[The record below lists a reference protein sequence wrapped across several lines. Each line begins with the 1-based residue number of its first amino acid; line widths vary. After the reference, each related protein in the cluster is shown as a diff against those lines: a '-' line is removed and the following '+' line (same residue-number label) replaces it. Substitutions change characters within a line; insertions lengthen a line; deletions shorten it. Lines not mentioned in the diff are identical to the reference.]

1 MAERF
6 DAIVVGGGHNG
17 LVAATYLARGGLKV
31 LVLERR
37 PMVGGACVTE
47 ELFPGYRL
55 SSCSYIC
62 HLLQEPVIRELDL
75 HRHGFDVF
83 PLEPA
88 RFHPFPD
95 GRHLVVWEDTART
108 AAEIERYSKH
118 DAAAYPRWVALW
130 ERAAALLHPYFLA
143 PAPTYAELAA
153 HVRDTPDED
162 VLETLLTRPMW
173 DLVHEHFESDLVR
186 AHTLNAQDIGDPRA
200 PGSALVYAYIKVN
213 LRSAPGTVGI
223 VKGGMGAITQA
234 MARAAIE
241 AGVTIRTG
249 AEVARVDVRSG
260 RASGV
265 VLADGARVAA
275 DAVVSNADPKR
286 TFLGLV
292 PPAALSGEFREQVA
306 ALSTRAAY
314 FKFHAALRELPDFS
328 AYLGPG
334 FDPRYLAQVKICPS
348 TEAFLDAWRDAQA
361 GQLPRAPLMEVQIP
375 TVYDTGLAPAGHHV
389 VSVWALWAPVRPADG
404 SWDARRREMGERMI
418 DILTAY
424 APNFRRALV
433 DWMLL
438 TPSDIEARVG
448 LTDGNIRH
456 LDLLPAQL
464 LARRPLPGWAHYRTP
479 LAGLY
484 LCGAGT
490 HPGGEVTGAPGHNA
504 ARAILKDL
512 LRDVAAG
519 D

>member
-17 LVAATYLARGGLKV
+17 LVAATYLARGGLRV

-75 HRHGFDVF
+75 RRHGFEVF
-83 PLEPA
+83 RLEPA

-95 GRHLVVWEDTART
+95 GRHLVVWDDTART

-118 DAAAYPRWVALW
+118 DAAAYLAGSPSGSARPRCSTRISSPPRPRTRSWPCTS
-130 ERAAALLHPYFLA
+130 RG
-143 PAPTYAELAA
+143 
-153 HVRDTPDED
+153 TPDED

-234 MARAAIE
+234 MARAAVE

-249 AEVARVDVRSG
+249 AEVARVDVRNG

-265 VLADGARVAA
+265 VLADGAHLAA

-292 PPAALSGEFREQVA
+292 PPDALPGEFREQVA

-314 FKFHAALRELPDFS
+314 LKFHAALRELPDFS

-348 TEAFLDAWRDAQA
+348 TEAFL
-361 GQLPRAPLMEVQIP
+361 APGRTP
-375 TVYDTGLAPAGHHV
+375 
-389 VSVWALWAPVRPADG
+389 
-404 SWDARRREMGERMI
+404 
-418 DILTAY
+418 
-424 APNFRRALV
+424 RRAAA
-433 DWMLL
+433 
-438 TPSDIEARVG
+438 ARA
-448 LTDGNIRH
+448 GNGGADPHRVRH
-456 LDLLPAQL
+456 AG
-464 LARRPLPGWAHYRTP
+464 ARRPPRRL
-479 LAGLY
+479 GLGA
-484 LCGAGT
+484 LGAGP
-490 HPGGEVTGAPGHNA
+490 PGRRNVGRAPPGDGRADDRSRRCTRRTSAGRSRTG
-504 ARAILKDL
+504 RC
-512 LRDVAAG
+512 
-519 D
+519 